1 MSKLIHFIYISV
13 MSIIVVVVT
22 SYIAIKG
29 YSYYS
34 TPIEERFYH
43 PDYALLKPSGIFGQ
57 GLGVIGT
64 FLILFGVV
72 LYIAR
77 KRYGFMEK
85 YLRLKYLLE
94 FHIFLCTLGP
104 IMVLFH
110 TTFKFGGIVSV
121 GFWSMVLV
129 VLSGVIGRFIYTQIP
144 RTIEGRELSL
154 SEVKSSHATLVDDL
168 KSFDSTGNLISE
180 ILEESNQ
187 HYGWGL
193 SGFIKKQKQV
203 NKVKQ
208 QLANAGKSSDEMRRI
223 IKLIKQEISLASR
236 IERLLLMQ
244 KLFKYW
250 HVIHLPFAIIMLVIV
265 TIHIVVTVVLGYRWI
280 F

>member
-1 MSKLIHFIYISV
+1 
-13 MSIIVVVVT
+13 
-22 SYIAIKG
+22 
-29 YSYYS
+29 
-34 TPIEERFYH
+34 
-43 PDYALLKPSGIFGQ
+43 
-57 GLGVIGT
+57 
-64 FLILFGVV
+64 
-72 LYIAR
+72 
-77 KRYGFMEK
+77 MEK

-208 QLANAGKSSDEMRRI
+208 QLANAI
-223 IKLIKQEISLASR
+223 CAN
-236 IERLLLMQ
+236 
-244 KLFKYW
+244 
-250 HVIHLPFAIIMLVIV
+250 
-265 TIHIVVTVVLGYRWI
+265 
-280 F
+280 